1 MAAITFDARKLT
13 GPLNELVKVQ
23 IPETSRLA
31 LNEALFATQKRLKD
45 EASRVFNNP
54 VPFTLNSFKY
64 DKGKIEDK
72 RVVGRA
78 YVRDD
83 APGGNAPSRYL
94 NPQIRG
100 GPAYQTRFS
109 RRLMHHTTVTQIDGR
124 RTTAQQPGT
133 MMAPA
138 LRSNSKVSRNK
149 YGNMSQGQYTRIL
162 TSLSGGASSAD
173 LLVNGDVMASQRDQ
187 SYTYLDELALD
198 HPYFKNRF
206 TNYGQKPGIYKI
218 ERTANP
224 NPKDRRRVTRFYRV
238 MTERSIKPYKPEF
251 RFFDIS
257 EETVTKEF
265 VQRFQR
271 RILR

>member
-1 MAAITFDARKLT
+1 MATITFDPQKLI

-45 EASRVFNNP
+45 EANRVFDRP

-109 RRLMHHTTVTQIDGR
+109 RRLMHHTAVVQIDGR

-138 LRSNSKVSRNK
+138 LRSGSKVRINR
-149 YGNMSQGQYTRIL
+149 YGNMSPGQFTQIL
-162 TSLSGGASSAD
+162 TALSGGASSAD

-224 NPKDRRRVTRFYRV
+224 NPEGPRRLTRFYRV
-238 MTERSIKPYKPEF
+238 MTERSIKRYEPEF

>member
-1 MAAITFDARKLT
+1 MATITFDARKLT

-45 EASRVFNNP
+45 EANKIVDSP
-54 VPFTLNSFKY
+54 GPTPFTLNSFKY

-109 RRLMHHTTVTQIDGR
+109 RRLMHHTAVTQIDGR

-133 MMAPA
+133 MLSPSA
-138 LRSNSKVSRNK
+138 SKKVRRNR
-149 YGNMSQGQYTRIL
+149 YGNMSQGQYTQIL
-162 TSLSGGASSAD
+162 TALSGGASSAD

-198 HPYFKNRF
+198 HPYFKNRLSS
-206 TNYGQKPGIYKI
+206 YGQKPGIYKI

-224 NPKDRRRVTRFYRV
+224 NPRGPRRLTRFYRV
-238 MTERSIKPYKPEF
+238 MTERSIKTYRPKF
-251 RFFDIS
+251 RFFEIS
-257 EETVTKEF
+257 EETVAKEF